1 MSSPSTP
8 DLPSEQVS
16 AILAFVQK
24 HGIRS
29 VHYVGNADRG
39 LIEGLSGMLGKEC
52 VTLMDVSN
60 RWGSGSRYFWDEFE
74 SSGAEFPECPEW
86 LEDID
91 CYEEGAPET
100 FDLLIRDIRW
110 DTAGQLAAMIK
121 SRSRKH
127 SSIPHVVALLDA
139 RNVRTPA
146 GYSRCE
152 QGTVSWI
159 SLISPTSLLLP

>member
-1 MSSPSTP
+1 MSAPSIP

-16 AILAFVQK
+16 AILAFVQEQ
-24 HGIRS
+24 GIRS

-39 LIEGLSGMLGKEC
+39 LIEGLSGMLGKEW

-60 RWGSGSRYFWDEFE
+60 RWGSGSRYFWGDFE

-86 LEDID
+86 LEEVV

-110 DTAGQLAAMIK
+110 DTAGQLAAIIK
-121 SRSRKH
+121 SRSREH
-127 SSIPHVVALLDA
+127 PSIPHVVALLDA

-146 GYSRCE
+146 GYSRWEHGC
-152 QGTVSWI
+152 VSWI
-159 SLISPTSLLLP
+159 SRISPLSPLLP

>member
-1 MSSPSTP
+1 MPKPPIP
-8 DLPSEQVS
+8 DLPADVVS
-16 AILAFVQK
+16 TLLAFVRER
-24 HGIRS
+24 GIRTA
-29 VHYVGNADRG
+29 HYIGNADRT
-39 LIEGLSGMLGKEC
+39 LIEGLVGDVGKEC

-60 RWGSGSRYFWDEFE
+60 RWRSGSRYFWDEFE

-86 LEDID
+86 LEDTD

-110 DTAGQLAAMIK
+110 DTAGQLAAIIK

-127 SSIPHVVALLDA
+127 PSIPHVVALLDA
-139 RNVRTPA
+139 RNVKTPT

-152 QGTVSWI
+152 QGSVSFI
-159 SLISPTSLLLP
+159 SRIPPSSPLLP